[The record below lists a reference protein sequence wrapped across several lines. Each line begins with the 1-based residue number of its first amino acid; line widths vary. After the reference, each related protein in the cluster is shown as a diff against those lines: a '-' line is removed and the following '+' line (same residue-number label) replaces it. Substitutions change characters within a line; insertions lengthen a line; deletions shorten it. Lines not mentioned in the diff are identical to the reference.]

1 MTTSFDEP
9 PHVISE
15 TNIFLQITEKNKDK
29 TSKK

>member
-1 MTTSFDEP
+1 MATSFDEP

-29 TSKK
+29 PQTK